1 MVAGLVPVAQFAARL
16 AAWFPAPG
24 GQLDAYGTN
33 GAPLVARRDRRWPVL
48 PGLPC
53 SADPMRAPH
62 PLTRLA

>member
-1 MVAGLVPVAQFAARL
+1 MVAALVPVAKFRALFAARF
-16 AAWFPAPG
+16 AAPG
-24 GQLDAYGTN
+24 GQLDAYGID
-33 GAPLVARRDRRWPVL
+33 GAPLVAPRDRLWPVL

>member
-1 MVAGLVPVAQFAARL
+1 MVAVLMPVAQFAALGRE
-16 AAWFPAPG
+16 
-24 GQLDAYGTN
+24 LDAYGTN

>member
-1 MVAGLVPVAQFAARL
+1 MVSVLVPVAQFAAL
-16 AAWFPAPG
+16 G
-24 GQLDAYGTN
+24 GQLDAYGTD

-53 SADPMRAPH
+53 SADRMRAPY

>member
-1 MVAGLVPVAQFAARL
+1 MVSVLVPVAQFRAQFTGR
-16 AAWFPAPG
+16 FPAPG
-24 GQLDAYGTN
+24 GQLDAYGTD

-53 SADPMRAPH
+53 SADHMRAPY